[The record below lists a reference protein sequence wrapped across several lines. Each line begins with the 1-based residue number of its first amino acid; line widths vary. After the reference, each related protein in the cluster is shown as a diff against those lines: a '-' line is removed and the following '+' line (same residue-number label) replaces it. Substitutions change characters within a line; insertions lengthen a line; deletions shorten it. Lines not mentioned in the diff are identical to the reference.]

1 MDIPKV
7 STKTNLSDKLGTVM
21 ARLTLNRANYK
32 VEPGLYAVGT
42 PSTNSN
48 VFVSANYKLSFDSLR
63 KELGG
68 MDAWILVLD
77 TKGINVWCA
86 AGEGTFGTQE
96 LINRISE
103 TKLNEIVTQRKLIVP
118 QLGAVGVAA
127 HIIKEETGFNVVY
140 GPVRAKDIP
149 EFLKAGMRATP
160 EMRRVNF
167 TFVDRSKLV
176 AAEFAMGF
184 KYLFIV
190 SVILIAFAQ
199 YNLCANILLA
209 YFGGTVLGPL
219 LLPWLP
225 GRAFSLKG
233 VSAGLITF
241 LIAYFFG
248 FAGKNILSIAGSLF
262 LMTALASFMLM
273 NFTGAST
280 YTSFSGVKKEMKAA
294 VPLQAGALVVGL
306 VIIVVKIFIRS

>member
-1 MDIPKV
+1 MDVPKV
-7 STKTNLSDKLGTVM
+7 STKTGLADKLGTIM
-21 ARLTLNRANYK
+21 ARLTINRANYK
-32 VEPGLYAVGT
+32 VQPGLYAIGT

-63 KELGG
+63 KELSG

-96 LINRISE
+96 LIERISI
-103 TKLNEIVTQRKLIVP
+103 TKLNEVVNQKKLIVP
-118 QLGAVGVAA
+118 QLGAVGIAA
-127 HIIKEETGFNVVY
+127 HIIKEETGFNVIY

-149 EFLKAGMRATP
+149 EFLKAGFKATP

-167 TFVDRSKLV
+167 SFVDRSKLV
-176 AAEFAMGF
+176 AAEFALGF
-184 KYLFIV
+184 KYLFIA
-190 SVILIAFAQ
+190 SVILIAFSQ

-209 YFGGTVLGPL
+209 YFGGTILGPL

-225 GRAFSLKG
+225 GRAFFMKG
-233 VSAGLITF
+233 VFAGLIVF
-241 LIAYFFG
+241 IIAYIFG
-248 FAGKNILSIAGSLF
+248 FTGKSVLSIAGSLF
-262 LMTALASFMLM
+262 LMTTLASFMLM

-280 YTSFSGVKKEMKAA
+280 YTSFSGVKKEMKFA
-294 VPLQAGALVVGL
+294 VPLQAGVLVVA
-306 VIIVVKIFIRS
+306 VII

>member
-1 MDIPKV
+1 MDVPKV
-7 STKTNLSDKLGTVM
+7 STKTGLADKLGTIM
-21 ARLTLNRANYK
+21 ARLTINRANYK
-32 VEPGLYAVGT
+32 VQPGLYAIGT

-63 KELGG
+63 KELSG

-96 LINRISE
+96 LIERISI
-103 TKLNEIVTQRKLIVP
+103 TKLNEVVNQKKLIVP
-118 QLGAVGVAA
+118 QLGAVGIAA
-127 HIIKEETGFNVVY
+127 HIIKEETGFNVIY

-149 EFLKAGMRATP
+149 EFLKAGFKATP

-167 TFVDRSKLV
+167 SFVDRSKLV
-176 AAEFAMGF
+176 AAEFALGF
-184 KYLFIV
+184 KYLFIA
-190 SVILIAFAQ
+190 SVILIAFSQ

-209 YFGGTVLGPL
+209 YFGGTILGPL

-225 GRAFSLKG
+225 GRAFFMKG
-233 VSAGLITF
+233 VFAGLIVF
-241 LIAYFFG
+241 IIAYIFG
-248 FAGKNILSIAGSLF
+248 FTGKSVLSIAGSLF
-262 LMTALASFMLM
+262 LMTTLASFMLM

-280 YTSFSGVKKEMKAA
+280 YTSFSGVKKEMKFA
-294 VPLQAGALVVGL
+294 VPLQAGVLVVA
-306 VIIVVKIFIRS
+306 VIILALKSIK